1 MKQLS
6 TVQNVLYVAGAILM
20 IVGAAL
26 FAWRRLEAC
35 VVYVVGVLLFASM
48 QLVAA
53 YLGSNFVIKR
63 LRRQQLFGAF
73 CFVAS
78 AIAMAMFMWD
88 LCRGSFM
95 FRYVHHNEWV
105 LLMAIGALVQLYAA
119 YRIPKELEKETKR

>member
-6 TVQNVLYVAGAILM
+6 TVQNVLYVAGAVLM

-35 VVYVVGVLLFASM
+35 VVYVAGVLLYASM
-48 QLVAA
+48 QFVAA
-53 YLGSNFVIKR
+53 YLGSNFVIQR

-73 CFVAS
+73 CLVAS
-78 AIAMAMFMWD
+78 AVAMAMLMWD

-105 LLMAIGALVQLYAA
+105 MLMAIGALVQLYTA
-119 YRIPKELEKETKR
+119 YRIPKELEKEAKR